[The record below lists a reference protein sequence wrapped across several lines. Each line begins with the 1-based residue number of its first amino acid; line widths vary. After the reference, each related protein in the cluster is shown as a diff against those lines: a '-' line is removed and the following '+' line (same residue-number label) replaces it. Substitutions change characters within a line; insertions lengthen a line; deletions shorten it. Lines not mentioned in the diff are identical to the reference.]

1 MDGTT
6 VIPLS
11 YVIRDSVAPVP
22 DPTAPILKQCVLM
35 EPHHGPVYQEDN
47 MKVLNTYR
55 ALIKDSQVRNTNV
68 KIFLVQSGGRGLVIT
83 IDTYYRGQ
91 GILNHELIED
101 Y

>member
-1 MDGTT
+1 MAGTT
-6 VIPLS
+6 GIPL
-11 YVIRDSVAPVP
+11 YYIIRESVSPVT
-22 DPTAPILKQCVLM
+22 DPTATIMKQYVM
-35 EPHHGPVYQEDN
+35 IPPHHGPVYQEDN

-91 GILNHELIED
+91 EILNHELIED